1 LTMTIFL
8 ARSISTAKWKSRTYI
23 LENEIPADAVT
34 YDMRTSDN
42 TLSFWLYD
50 PGKEG
55 SLDDVALALA
65 SARDNI
71 QRLDLVW
78 LDHEQIQQ
86 MNLRI
91 DSTPGETPA
100 RHLQHNH
107 RDVVG
112 IDLMRLGDL
121 ARSVTDA
128 VTNNQTKRFTER
140 QIYEILYK
148 AAKEKLISSNDLKT
162 SIAEKVQ
169 QNIAF

>member
-1 LTMTIFL
+1 MTLFL
-8 ARSISTAKWKSRTYI
+8 ARSISTAKWKGRTYI
-23 LENEIPADAVT
+23 AGNEIPADAVT
-34 YDMRTSDN
+34 YDMRTMDN

-78 LDHEQIQQ
+78 LDHKQVEQ
-86 MNLRI
+86 MNLKI
-91 DSTPGETPA
+91 DSTRGETPA
-100 RHLQHNH
+100 KHLQHNH

-112 IDLMRLGDL
+112 IDLVRLVDL
-121 ARSVTDA
+121 ARSVANA

-140 QIYEILYK
+140 QIHELLSK
-148 AAKEKLISSNDLKT
+148 AAQDNLISSNDLKR
-162 SIAEKVQ
+162 SIAERIQ
-169 QNIAF
+169 QNNAV

>member
-1 LTMTIFL
+1 MTIFL
-8 ARSISTAKWKSRTYI
+8 ARSISMAKWKSRTHI
-23 LENEIPADAVT
+23 AENEIPADAVT
-34 YDMRTSDN
+34 YDMRTGDN

-78 LDHEQIQQ
+78 LDHKQVQQ
-86 MNLRI
+86 MNLKI
-91 DSTPGETPA
+91 DLTRGETPA
-100 RHLQHNH
+100 KHLQDNH

-112 IDLMRLGDL
+112 IDLTRLVDL
-121 ARSVTDA
+121 ARSVANA

-140 QIYEILYK
+140 QIHEILYK
-148 AAKEKLISSNDLKT
+148 AAKEKLISSNDLKA
-162 SIAEKVQ
+162 SVAEKVQ
-169 QNIAF
+169 QNITL